1 MEDPTKEPLELGF
14 RQKACLLVK
23 VHEDE
28 KAAKYI
34 EKGVEKLYESFDMF
48 KIISSIR
55 KLEPP
60 KDEEK
65 GDDKHGD
72 KKEEKGEKGEK
83 KDEKGEKKGDDK
95 DKDTSNIF

>member
-1 MEDPTKEPLELGF
+1 
-14 RQKACLLVK
+14 
-23 VHEDE
+23 
-28 KAAKYI
+28 
-34 EKGVEKLYESFDMF
+34 MF

-83 KDEKGEKKGDDK
+83 KDEIGEKKDNDK
-95 DKDTSNIF
+95 DKDTSNIFKDITKDSTTAALKEN